1 MARAAVSPHLYI
13 ILSDLRVQCCHVFPH
28 LYIIL
33 SDVHVQFC
41 HVSPHLYFILSDIH
55 VQCCHVS
62 LHLYFILSDI
72 HVQCYPPL
80 RQLHIDFRDF
90 SSGVSHVMKI
100 THFLFVIE
108 ILTKDP

>member
-13 ILSDLRVQCCHVFPH
+13 ILSDLHVQCCHVF
-28 LYIIL
+28 
-33 SDVHVQFC
+33 
-41 HVSPHLYFILSDIH
+41 PHLYFILSDIH

-80 RQLHIDFRDF
+80 RQLHTDFRDF